1 MKFSF
6 SVITEETFRSNKC
19 DASLFNYLAHV
30 ALPKPPGT
38 RGGSLWDQD
47 HLDVEHRCFPSGAST
62 PAIGKHGAAAP
73 LCPSGSDG
81 DTSWRVRTGPPPR
94 PRCRKLQQELC
105 HIEVRAVALHVSSVS
120 KMLLLI
126 SVSFTC
132 FCLKAVLGTLCDSAC
147 VGWAVLCALGLLQSK
162 ISCWLFQHQTLTV
175 VISRRSPWNTAVVV
189 VVSSP
194 CAHGV
199 IADAKTYLS
208 SYYCYWALI
217 SSRNMNSGRM
227 PQTFIN

>member
-1 MKFSF
+1 MESGP
-6 SVITEETFRSNKC
+6 RWRG
-19 DASLFNYLAHV
+19 ASLL
-30 ALPKPPGT
+30 
-38 RGGSLWDQD
+38 SLWSKRPGHWEARCGSPTASERIGWGHQ
-47 HLDVEHRCFPSGAST
+47 LKGAHRS
-62 PAIGKHGAAAP
+62 P
-73 LCPSGSDG
+73 LS
-81 DTSWRVRTGPPPR
+81 

-105 HIEVRAVALHVSSVS
+105 HIKVRAVALYVSSVS

-132 FCLKAVLGTLCDSAC
+132 FCLKAVLGTLCGSAC
-147 VGWAVLCALGLLQSK
+147 VGWAVLCGWGLLRSK